1 MGGLKQTLKQLG
13 LEQKV
18 IRSFYPFNMK
28 KFRGLLARFTY
39 AEAGWSNTIGKYTVI
54 EGKKFV
60 KLGDHSAIGS
70 FVHIWGHGGV
80 TIGNRVL
87 IASHNTITSLTH
99 DYSGE
104 NVRFG
109 KIIAKPVV
117 IEDDVWIGANSVIMP
132 GITIGK
138 GAIVG
143 AGSIVTKNVEPYAI
157 VAGNPASFRKYVKE
171 MPAAV

>member
-1 MGGLKQTLKQLG
+1 MGKLRSLLG
-13 LEQKV
+13 IFGIKDIQV
-18 IRSFYPFNMK
+18 RSFYPVSFRMY
-28 KFRGLLARFTY
+28 RGLMLKLTAKKV
-39 AEAGWSNTIGKYTVI
+39 GWASSVGKYSVI
-54 EGKKFV
+54 EGKKFIEI
-60 KLGDHSAIGS
+60 GEHSAIGS

-87 IASHNTITSLTH
+87 IASHTTITSLTH

-117 IEDDVWIGANSVIMP
+117 INDDAWIGTHAVIMP
-132 GITIGK
+132 GVTIGK

-143 AGSIVTKNVEPYAI
+143 AGSIVTKNVEAYT
-157 VAGNPASFRKYVKE
+157 VVVGNPARFVKSISKE
-171 MPAAV
+171 KV